1 MDAVIIRKTRLP
13 EGVAGIT
20 LKDENGDY
28 NIYLNETCSADV
40 QADAFRREIELIRN
54 RLI

>member
-28 NIYLNETCSADV
+28 NIYLNETCSA
-40 QADAFRREIELIRN
+40 FRPIFATVTN
-54 RLI
+54 KSNM